1 MKKMFKKLNSC
12 LVITLLFFSL
22 VPSYTA
28 IAEEPLLKDGGEY
41 QVQLNFY
48 KDQTGGSTKESSAAN
63 AYLDHTGTIKV
74 ENNQPYLYVTVKN
87 SGWWK
92 NFATS
97 KSGERPATPVPAE
110 NYQGTYQDV
119 EVISENPADNTR
131 KVRIK
136 MESLD
141 KIIFSYMHINV
152 DTVPG
157 FNYDNW
163 YQVDLTIDPS
173 SLVVVS
179 EPVIEEPSI
188 PVVPTELADGT
199 YKVPFTA
206 KHATE
211 EKASSMQKYFDN
223 PVWLKVENGK
233 KTIAM
238 NLNDSKTVTSFQTEV
253 GGSLV
258 ETGIV
263 SKDEAQNSRIVTF
276 DVPNLTTDLNAHVA
290 YQVDM
295 GGGKLYNG
303 QANFRLLFDP
313 TQAVA
318 IPSNEFPS
326 APEPEKPTE
335 PTELAD
341 GTYKVPF
348 TAKHATEEK
357 ASSMQKYFDNPVWLK
372 VENGKKTIAMNLN
385 DSKTVTS
392 FQTEV
397 GGSLVETGI
406 VSKDEAQNSRIV
418 TFDVPN
424 LTTDLNAHVAYQ
436 VDMGG
441 GKLYN
446 GQANFRLLFDSTQA
460 VGIQSSEFPS
470 APEPEKPVTPVDP
483 EKPTD
488 PEKPINPVKPADPT
502 NLENNH
508 QYSVNF
514 SVMKADESEKSMM
527 DQYTLKPGIIKV
539 EKGQP
544 YLYLTLK
551 SSHWIKTFKTEQ
563 NGLWSDA
570 AVVSN
575 DTEKDYRVVKYPI
588 ANGFAKTKAQTR
600 VTITDMPGLNYD
612 EEYTVSINLDATSLK
627 DITGQTPPVQLPTSP
642 TTNGK
647 FEPANEGTPEKLA
660 KPNFLSANVASAQE
674 SKPVTKTKNVQT
686 SDSANIAIYSFIFIL
701 ASGYFMRRY
710 QLKK

>member
-326 APEPEKPTE
+326 APEPEKP
-335 PTELAD
+335 
-341 GTYKVPF
+341 
-348 TAKHATEEK
+348 
-357 ASSMQKYFDNPVWLK
+357 
-372 VENGKKTIAMNLN
+372 
-385 DSKTVTS
+385 
-392 FQTEV
+392 
-397 GGSLVETGI
+397 
-406 VSKDEAQNSRIV
+406 
-418 TFDVPN
+418 
-424 LTTDLNAHVAYQ
+424 
-436 VDMGG
+436 
-441 GKLYN
+441 
-446 GQANFRLLFDSTQA
+446 
-460 VGIQSSEFPS
+460 
-470 APEPEKPVTPVDP
+470 VTPVDP

-514 SVMKADESEKSMM
+514 SVMKDDESEKSMM

-647 FEPANEGTPEKLA
+647 VEPANEGTPEKLA

>member
-303 QANFRLLFDP
+303 QANFRLLFD
-313 TQAVA
+313 
-318 IPSNEFPS
+318 
-326 APEPEKPTE
+326 
-335 PTELAD
+335 
-341 GTYKVPF
+341 
-348 TAKHATEEK
+348 
-357 ASSMQKYFDNPVWLK
+357 
-372 VENGKKTIAMNLN
+372 
-385 DSKTVTS
+385 
-392 FQTEV
+392 
-397 GGSLVETGI
+397 
-406 VSKDEAQNSRIV
+406 
-418 TFDVPN
+418 
-424 LTTDLNAHVAYQ
+424 
-436 VDMGG
+436 
-441 GKLYN
+441 
-446 GQANFRLLFDSTQA
+446 STQA

-470 APEPEKPVTPVDP
+470 ASEPEKPVTPV
-483 EKPTD
+483 D

-575 DTEKDYRVVKYPI
+575 DTGKDYRVVKYPI
-588 ANGFAKTKAQTR
+588 ANGLAKTKVQTR

-647 FEPANEGTPEKLA
+647 VEPANEGTPEKLA

>member
-575 DTEKDYRVVKYPI
+575 DTGKDYRVVKYPI

-647 FEPANEGTPEKLA
+647 VEPANEGTPEKLA

>member
-119 EVISENPADNTR
+119 EVISENQADNTR

-188 PVVPTELADGT
+188 PVV
-199 YKVPFTA
+199 
-206 KHATE
+206 
-211 EKASSMQKYFDN
+211 
-223 PVWLKVENGK
+223 
-233 KTIAM
+233 
-238 NLNDSKTVTSFQTEV
+238 
-253 GGSLV
+253 
-258 ETGIV
+258 
-263 SKDEAQNSRIVTF
+263 
-276 DVPNLTTDLNAHVA
+276 
-290 YQVDM
+290 
-295 GGGKLYNG
+295 
-303 QANFRLLFDP
+303 
-313 TQAVA
+313 
-318 IPSNEFPS
+318 
-326 APEPEKPTE
+326 

-647 FEPANEGTPEKLA
+647 VEPANEGTPEKLA

-686 SDSANIAIYSFIFIL
+686 SDSASIAIYSFIFIL

>member
-303 QANFRLLFDP
+303 QANFRLLFD
-313 TQAVA
+313 
-318 IPSNEFPS
+318 
-326 APEPEKPTE
+326 
-335 PTELAD
+335 
-341 GTYKVPF
+341 
-348 TAKHATEEK
+348 
-357 ASSMQKYFDNPVWLK
+357 
-372 VENGKKTIAMNLN
+372 
-385 DSKTVTS
+385 
-392 FQTEV
+392 
-397 GGSLVETGI
+397 
-406 VSKDEAQNSRIV
+406 
-418 TFDVPN
+418 
-424 LTTDLNAHVAYQ
+424 
-436 VDMGG
+436 
-441 GKLYN
+441 
-446 GQANFRLLFDSTQA
+446 STQA

-514 SVMKADESEKSMM
+514 SVMKDDESEKSMM

-575 DTEKDYRVVKYPI
+575 DTGKDYRVVKYPI

-647 FEPANEGTPEKLA
+647 VEPANEGTPEKLA

>member
-119 EVISENPADNTR
+119 EVISENQADNTR

-141 KIIFSYMHINV
+141 KIIFLYMHINV

-188 PVVPTELADGT
+188 PVV
-199 YKVPFTA
+199 
-206 KHATE
+206 
-211 EKASSMQKYFDN
+211 
-223 PVWLKVENGK
+223 
-233 KTIAM
+233 
-238 NLNDSKTVTSFQTEV
+238 
-253 GGSLV
+253 
-258 ETGIV
+258 
-263 SKDEAQNSRIVTF
+263 
-276 DVPNLTTDLNAHVA
+276 
-290 YQVDM
+290 
-295 GGGKLYNG
+295 
-303 QANFRLLFDP
+303 
-313 TQAVA
+313 
-318 IPSNEFPS
+318 
-326 APEPEKPTE
+326 

-647 FEPANEGTPEKLA
+647 VEPANEGTPEKLA

-686 SDSANIAIYSFIFIL
+686 SDSASIAIYSFIFIL

>member
-119 EVISENPADNTR
+119 EVISENPADNTL
-131 KVRIK
+131 KFRIK

-326 APEPEKPTE
+326 APEPEKP
-335 PTELAD
+335 
-341 GTYKVPF
+341 
-348 TAKHATEEK
+348 
-357 ASSMQKYFDNPVWLK
+357 
-372 VENGKKTIAMNLN
+372 
-385 DSKTVTS
+385 
-392 FQTEV
+392 
-397 GGSLVETGI
+397 
-406 VSKDEAQNSRIV
+406 
-418 TFDVPN
+418 
-424 LTTDLNAHVAYQ
+424 
-436 VDMGG
+436 
-441 GKLYN
+441 
-446 GQANFRLLFDSTQA
+446 
-460 VGIQSSEFPS
+460 
-470 APEPEKPVTPVDP
+470 VTPVDP

-575 DTEKDYRVVKYPI
+575 DTGKDYRVVKYPI

-647 FEPANEGTPEKLA
+647 VEPANEGTPEKLA

>member
-1 MKKMFKKLNSC
+1 KKLNSC

-97 KSGERPATPVPAE
+97 KSDERPATPVPAE
-110 NYQGTYQDV
+110 TYQGTYQDV

-173 SLVVVS
+173 SLVVIS

-313 TQAVA
+313 TQAVT
-318 IPSNEFPS
+318 ISSSEFPS

-446 GQANFRLLFDSTQA
+446 GQANFRLLFDPTQA
-460 VGIQSSEFPS
+460 VAIPSNEFPS

-627 DITGQTPPVQLPTSP
+627 DITGQTPVQLPTSP

-647 FEPANEGTPEKLA
+647 VEPANEGTPEKLA

>member
-119 EVISENPADNTR
+119 EVISENQADNTR

-335 PTELAD
+335 PTDLAD

-357 ASSMQKYFDNPVWLK
+357 ASSMQKYFENPVWLK

-418 TFDVPN
+418 TFDVPD

-446 GQANFRLLFDSTQA
+446 GQANFRLLFDPTQA
-460 VGIQSSEFPS
+460 VAIPSSEFPS

-575 DTEKDYRVVKYPI
+575 DTGKDYRIVKYPI

-647 FEPANEGTPEKLA
+647 VEPANEGTPEKLA

>member
-446 GQANFRLLFDSTQA
+446 GQANFRLLFDPTQA
-460 VGIQSSEFPS
+460 VAIPSNEFPS

-647 FEPANEGTPEKLA
+647 VEPANEGTPEKLA

>member
-173 SLVVVS
+173 SLVVIS

-211 EKASSMQKYFDN
+211 DKASSMQKYFDN

-348 TAKHATEEK
+348 TAKHATEDK

-446 GQANFRLLFDSTQA
+446 GQANFRLLFDPTQA
-460 VGIQSSEFPS
+460 VAIPSNEFPS

-627 DITGQTPPVQLPTSP
+627 DITGQTPVQLPTSP

-647 FEPANEGTPEKLA
+647 VEPANEGTPEKLA

>member
-303 QANFRLLFDP
+303 QANFRLLFD
-313 TQAVA
+313 
-318 IPSNEFPS
+318 
-326 APEPEKPTE
+326 
-335 PTELAD
+335 
-341 GTYKVPF
+341 
-348 TAKHATEEK
+348 
-357 ASSMQKYFDNPVWLK
+357 
-372 VENGKKTIAMNLN
+372 
-385 DSKTVTS
+385 
-392 FQTEV
+392 
-397 GGSLVETGI
+397 
-406 VSKDEAQNSRIV
+406 
-418 TFDVPN
+418 
-424 LTTDLNAHVAYQ
+424 
-436 VDMGG
+436 
-441 GKLYN
+441 
-446 GQANFRLLFDSTQA
+446 STQA

-470 APEPEKPVTPVDP
+470 ASEPEKPVTPV
-483 EKPTD
+483 D

-647 FEPANEGTPEKLA
+647 VEPANEGTPEKLA

>member
-163 YQVDLTIDPS
+163 YQVDLTIDSS

-318 IPSNEFPS
+318 ISSSEFPS

-446 GQANFRLLFDSTQA
+446 GQANFRLLFDPTQA
-460 VGIQSSEFPS
+460 VAIPSNEFPS

-514 SVMKADESEKSMM
+514 SVMKDDESEKSMM

-575 DTEKDYRVVKYPI
+575 DTGKDYRVVKYPI

-642 TTNGK
+642 TTNGEV
-647 FEPANEGTPEKLA
+647 EPANEGTPEKLA

>member
-326 APEPEKPTE
+326 APEPEKP
-335 PTELAD
+335 
-341 GTYKVPF
+341 
-348 TAKHATEEK
+348 
-357 ASSMQKYFDNPVWLK
+357 
-372 VENGKKTIAMNLN
+372 
-385 DSKTVTS
+385 
-392 FQTEV
+392 
-397 GGSLVETGI
+397 
-406 VSKDEAQNSRIV
+406 
-418 TFDVPN
+418 
-424 LTTDLNAHVAYQ
+424 
-436 VDMGG
+436 
-441 GKLYN
+441 
-446 GQANFRLLFDSTQA
+446 
-460 VGIQSSEFPS
+460 
-470 APEPEKPVTPVDP
+470 VTPVDP

>member
-1 MKKMFKKLNSC
+1 
-12 LVITLLFFSL
+12 
-22 VPSYTA
+22 
-28 IAEEPLLKDGGEY
+28 
-41 QVQLNFY
+41 
-48 KDQTGGSTKESSAAN
+48 
-63 AYLDHTGTIKV
+63 
-74 ENNQPYLYVTVKN
+74 
-87 SGWWK
+87 
-92 NFATS
+92 
-97 KSGERPATPVPAE
+97 
-110 NYQGTYQDV
+110 
-119 EVISENPADNTR
+119 
-131 KVRIK
+131 
-136 MESLD
+136 
-141 KIIFSYMHINV
+141 
-152 DTVPG
+152 
-157 FNYDNW
+157 
-163 YQVDLTIDPS
+163 
-173 SLVVVS
+173 
-179 EPVIEEPSI
+179 
-188 PVVPTELADGT
+188 
-199 YKVPFTA
+199 
-206 KHATE
+206 
-211 EKASSMQKYFDN
+211 MQKYFDN

-276 DVPNLTTDLNAHVA
+276 DVPDLTTDLNAHVA

-318 IPSNEFPS
+318 IPSN
-326 APEPEKPTE
+326 
-335 PTELAD
+335 
-341 GTYKVPF
+341 
-348 TAKHATEEK
+348 
-357 ASSMQKYFDNPVWLK
+357 
-372 VENGKKTIAMNLN
+372 
-385 DSKTVTS
+385 
-392 FQTEV
+392 
-397 GGSLVETGI
+397 
-406 VSKDEAQNSRIV
+406 
-418 TFDVPN
+418 
-424 LTTDLNAHVAYQ
+424 
-436 VDMGG
+436 
-441 GKLYN
+441 
-446 GQANFRLLFDSTQA
+446 
-460 VGIQSSEFPS
+460 EFPS

-514 SVMKADESEKSMM
+514 SVMKADEFEKSMM

-588 ANGFAKTKAQTR
+588 ANGFTKTKAQTR

-627 DITGQTPPVQLPTSP
+627 DITDQTPPVQLPTSP

-647 FEPANEGTPEKLA
+647 VEPANEGTPEKLA

>member
-326 APEPEKPTE
+326 APEPEKP
-335 PTELAD
+335 
-341 GTYKVPF
+341 
-348 TAKHATEEK
+348 
-357 ASSMQKYFDNPVWLK
+357 
-372 VENGKKTIAMNLN
+372 
-385 DSKTVTS
+385 
-392 FQTEV
+392 
-397 GGSLVETGI
+397 
-406 VSKDEAQNSRIV
+406 
-418 TFDVPN
+418 
-424 LTTDLNAHVAYQ
+424 
-436 VDMGG
+436 
-441 GKLYN
+441 
-446 GQANFRLLFDSTQA
+446 
-460 VGIQSSEFPS
+460 
-470 APEPEKPVTPVDP
+470 VTPVDP

-575 DTEKDYRVVKYPI
+575 DNEKDYRVVKYPI

-647 FEPANEGTPEKLA
+647 VEPANEGTPEKLA

>member
-28 IAEEPLLKDGGEY
+28 IAEESLLKDGGEY

-303 QANFRLLFDP
+303 QANFRLLFNP

-418 TFDVPN
+418 TFDVPD

-446 GQANFRLLFDSTQA
+446 GQANFRLLFDPTQA
-460 VGIQSSEFPS
+460 VAIPSNEFPS

>member
-470 APEPEKPVTPVDP
+470 ASEPEKPVTPV
-483 EKPTD
+483 D

-570 AVVSN
+570 AVFSN

-588 ANGFAKTKAQTR
+588 ANGFAKTKVQTR

-642 TTNGK
+642 ATNGK
-647 FEPANEGTPEKLA
+647 VEPANEGTPEKLA